1 MIWYSSMITA
11 TQLQQ
16 SWNDDVLIL
25 WDIISE
31 NERRIT
37 KSESEEV
44 EDELSLDIDEQ
55 LTWVMLQCDELRKKQ
70 KLAAIQSE
78 IETLQVIEMTKK
90 NHQTF
95 TWVLMKNLNDLC
107 IIFIVSM
114 MMKWSHHKIILQ
126 KRKFSM
132 SLKKYHDKII
142 REHREWIRNV
152 KISFRNISWHFERN
166 EKKILYCMIYLK
178 SESKKLWFNHEKTMF
193 ATQQMWFN
201 FIDFL
206 LNLIEDSMNQ
216 DINVTQQYV
225 NALQRSDQ
233 MIRTFATHLSILKHQ
248 LSLYSDEHKR
258 AHLFIKLKSELRII
272 ITNVQSIS
280 ITQDALI
287 DLVAWLKTNLRKE
300 HVLSLKWSW
309 DENLHDQD
317 KINKKTH
324 LKRKKSHRSTR
335 LDSSSKTSS
344 HASSCYSKNLFNI
357 TCYMCNQK
365 SHYFTDYKDEKIKN
379 RSKEFNV
386 NWVFI
391 DSMLHMSRFKISEKG
406 KLLMNTSNY

>member
-70 KLAAIQSE
+70 KLAAIQSK
-78 IETLQVIEMTKK
+78 IETLQVIEMMKK

-166 EKKILYCMIYLK
+166 KKKILYCMIYLK
-178 SESKKLWFNHEKTMF
+178 SESKKLWFNHEKTMYVCNSANVIQF
-193 ATQQMWFN
+193 YWLSSEFNRRLNESRHKRDLAICECIATF
-201 FIDFL
+201 
-206 LNLIEDSMNQ
+206 
-216 DINVTQQYV
+216 
-225 NALQRSDQ
+225 RSD
-233 MIRTFATHLSILKHQ
+233 
-248 LSLYSDEHKR
+248 D
-258 AHLFIKLKSELRII
+258 
-272 ITNVQSIS
+272 TNVCNSF
-280 ITQDALI
+280 
-287 DLVAWLKTNLRKE
+287 E
-300 HVLSLKWSW
+300 HS
-309 DENLHDQD
+309 E
-317 KINKKTH
+317 T
-324 LKRKKSHRSTR
+324 ST
-335 LDSSSKTSS
+335 
-344 HASSCYSKNLFNI
+344 
-357 TCYMCNQK
+357 
-365 SHYFTDYKDEKIKN
+365 
-379 RSKEFNV
+379 
-386 NWVFI
+386 FI
-391 DSMLHMSRFKISEKG
+391 V
-406 KLLMNTSNY
+406 